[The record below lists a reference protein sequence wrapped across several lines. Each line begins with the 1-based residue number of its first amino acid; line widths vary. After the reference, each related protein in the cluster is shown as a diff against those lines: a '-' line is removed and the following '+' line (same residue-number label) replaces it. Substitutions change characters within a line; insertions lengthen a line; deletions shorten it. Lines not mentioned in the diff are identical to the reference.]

1 MMSRRLRRPLLVA
14 ALALVALAAAAPAGA
29 ATPAKGFERFAGCPS
44 PAEDPTIAIC
54 INSQIKTGFFKL
66 GTRKVG
72 IENPMTLSGG
82 VNEQLG
88 GFRATPS
95 GGLRG
100 VKQPVP
106 GGLVGITGLDFLVN
120 LLSVSQLQVFAL
132 PELVGQPVIGEGIT
146 LPLRVRLVNP
156 LLGNNCYIGSATS
169 PIRLEMIEGTTNPPP
184 PNKPISGRA
193 PDLSQDPETGVL
205 TFSNGLFV
213 DNSFSAPGASGCV
226 LNLLGLLGLDANAL
240 VNLQTGLPAAAGI
253 NETQQEIDIEL
264 AGVESV
270 YP

>member
-1 MMSRRLRRPLLVA
+1 MSIRLRRRLLVA
-14 ALALVALAAAAPAGA
+14 ALTLAALAAAAPAGA
-29 ATPAKGFERFAGCPS
+29 ATPAKGFGQFAGCPT
-44 PAEDPTIAIC
+44 PAEDPTISIC
-54 INSQIKTGFFKL
+54 ISSKIKAGFFKL
-66 GTRKVG
+66 GTRFVG
-72 IENPMTLSGG
+72 IQNPMTLTGG

-88 GFRATPS
+88 GFRAGPG

-106 GGLVGITGLDFLVN
+106 GGLVGITGLDFLVD

-156 LLGNNCYIGSATS
+156 LLGNNCYVGSAAN

-193 PDLSQDPETGVL
+193 PEFVQDPETGIL
-205 TFSNGLFV
+205 RFSNGLFV
-213 DNSFSAPGASGCV
+213 DNSFAAPGASGCV
-226 LNLLGLLGLDANAL
+226 LNLLGLLGVDANAL
-240 VNLQTGLPAAAGI
+240 VNLQSGIPAAAGK

-264 AGVESV
+264 AGIESV

>member
-1 MMSRRLRRPLLVA
+1 MSMRLRRRLLA
-14 ALALVALAAAAPAGA
+14 AVLTLAALAAAAPAGA
-29 ATPAKGFERFAGCPS
+29 ATPAKGFEQFAGCPS
-44 PAEDPTIAIC
+44 QAEDPTISIC
-54 INSQIKTGFFKL
+54 VNSRIKSGFFKL
-66 GTRKVG
+66 GTKRVG

-88 GFRATPS
+88 GFKSGPK

-100 VKQPVP
+100 AKQPVP

-120 LLSVSQLQVFAL
+120 LLNVEQLQVFAL
-132 PELVGQPVIGEGIT
+132 PELVGQPVIGEGIS
-146 LPLRVRLVNP
+146 LPLRVRLINP
-156 LLGNNCYIGSATS
+156 LLGNNCYVGSTAN

-193 PDLSQDPETGVL
+193 PDFNQDPETGIL

-226 LNLLGLLGLDANAL
+226 LNLLGLLGVDANAL
-240 VNLQTGLPAAAGI
+240 VNLQSGLPAAAGK
-253 NETQQEIDIEL
+253 NETQQQIDIEL
-264 AGVESV
+264 AGIESV

>member
-1 MMSRRLRRPLLVA
+1 MLRRLRRWLPAA
-14 ALALVALAAAAPAGA
+14 ALTLVALVAAAPAGA
-29 ATPAKGFERFAGCPS
+29 ATPAKGFEQFAGCPT
-44 PAEDPTIAIC
+44 PAEDPTISIC
-54 INSQIKTGFFKL
+54 INSKIKTGFFKL
-66 GTRKVG
+66 GTRSVG
-72 IENPMTLSGG
+72 IENPVRLTGG

-88 GFRATPS
+88 GFRAGPG
-95 GGLRG
+95 GGLQA

-120 LLSVSQLQVFAL
+120 LLNVQQLQVFAV

-156 LLGNNCYIGSATS
+156 LIGNNCYIGSAAN
-169 PIRLEMIEGTTNPPP
+169 PIRLEMIEGTTNPPA

-193 PDLSQDPETGVL
+193 PDLTQDPETGIL

-213 DNSFSAPGASGCV
+213 DNSFAAPGASGCV
-226 LNLLGLLGLDANAL
+226 LNLLGLLGLDLNAI
-240 VNLQTGLPAAAGI
+240 VNVQNGLPAAAGR
-253 NETQQEIDIEL
+253 NETKQEIDIEL
-264 AGVESV
+264 AGIESV